1 MRRRPAAVLASRRQR
16 LIDVTRVRPCCVAI
30 VEREGLRG
38 PVWKGRRRHEPHP
51 MRRDGF
57 EGRVCRP
64 PRGAP
69 GQGRPAFWRGGGRP
83 AGWELGRGGGGAGG
97 YAKGRWPGA
106 PVLA

>member
-30 VEREGLRG
+30 VESEGLRG
-38 PVWKGRRRHEPHP
+38 TVWKGRRRHEPHP

-64 PRGAP
+64 RRAAP
-69 GQGRPAFWRGGGRP
+69 GQGRPALWQVVGRLD
-83 AGWELGRGGGGAGG
+83 AWELGRAVVGA
-97 YAKGRWPGA
+97 RT
-106 PVLA
+106 